1 MAREDAGRY
10 IKTILELDKDGDS
23 MFTIYTAD
31 MMAFYAT
38 AANKAGTTVAAIVA
52 PITR

>member
-38 AANKAGTTVAAIVA
+38 AVNEVETTAAAIVD